1 MWGFSG
7 DAIVF
12 CDDIPIGPCEAV
24 VTWAANNW
32 GFQDSRP
39 LAFYE
44 ALAKDA
50 YNAYIARKEVILDL
64 CVVCVCVCVCVSMHP
79 PPAPNFITK
88 GNFM

>member
-64 CVVCVCVCVCVSMHP
+64 CVVCVCVCVCVFPCTHLLP
-79 PPAPNFITK
+79 PIL
-88 GNFM
+88 